1 MTETTSLHHSA
12 QARYIKN
19 HQNEKSSRGFILQS
33 IAHCRSVIDWI
44 IASLPGR
51 LRVAC
56 PYSSFFPGPWPINR
70 LDLGSQS
77 LQEMR
82 DISPYP
88 STCFTLK
95 GSRKCAHSQWI
106 KRLRT
111 RRLQGNLPRIKV
123 PLSDGNLNLE

>member
-12 QARYIKN
+12 HARYIKN
-19 HQNEKSSRGFILQS
+19 DQNEKSSRGFILQS

-51 LRVAC
+51 LRVASPC
-56 PYSSFFPGPWPINR
+56 SSFFPGPWPINR

-95 GSRKCAHSQWI
+95 GFPEVRPLSVDKEAA
-106 KRLRT
+106 
-111 RRLQGNLPRIKV
+111 LQGNLPRIKV